1 MERDLLDQG
10 MCIFSALLINAKPF
24 SKVVSYIPAR
34 SVCVPWFYYTHANTY
49 YYQTSIFAKLVA
61 MDLFS
66 PCGFDLHY
74 LNSSELNIDWSF
86 RFLFLWSAFSSLLP
100 IFLWIICLSFSD
112 PYVRTINWKGHKNFF
127 MNF

>member
-74 LNSSELNIDWSF
+74 LNSSELNGHFAFFFCEVPFQVFCPFFCGLSVC
-86 RFLFLWSAFSSLLP
+86 LFLTHMSGLLIEKATKIFS
-100 IFLWIICLSFSD
+100 
-112 PYVRTINWKGHKNFF
+112 
-127 MNF
+127 